1 MDLYD
6 RIYKEGKKV
15 SVYELNMIIRKHDA
29 TDRVLNKMQDEVL
42 RYEDLARKLFREGD
56 DRQAAMSMIVAHELR
71 KWYEK
76 LLDC

>member
-1 MDLYD
+1 MGLYE
-6 RIYKEGKKV
+6 RIYEEGKKV

-29 TDRVLNKMQDEVL
+29 TDRVLNEMQDEVL

>member
-1 MDLYD
+1 MDMFERVYND
-6 RIYKEGKKV
+6 GKKI
-15 SVYELNMIIRKHDA
+15 SAYELSMIIRKHDA
-29 TDRVLNKMQDEVL
+29 TDRVLNEMQDEVL
-42 RYEDLARKLFREGD
+42 RYEDLTRKLLRAGD

>member
-1 MDLYD
+1 MGLYE

-29 TDRVLNKMQDEVL
+29 TDHVLNEMQDEVL
-42 RYEDLARKLFREGD
+42 RYEDLSRKLFREGD
-56 DRQAAMSMIVAHELR
+56 DHQAAMGMIVAHELR

>member
-1 MDLYD
+1 MNLYE
-6 RIYKEGKKV
+6 RVYEEGKKI
-15 SVYELNMIIRKHDA
+15 SAYELSMVIRKHDA
-29 TDRVLNKMQDEVL
+29 TDRVLNEMQDEVL
-42 RYEDLARKLFREGD
+42 RYEDLTRKLFREGD

>member
-1 MDLYD
+1 MNLYE

-29 TDRVLNKMQDEVL
+29 TDRVLNEMQDEVL
-42 RYEDLARKLFREGD
+42 RYEDLSRKLFREGD